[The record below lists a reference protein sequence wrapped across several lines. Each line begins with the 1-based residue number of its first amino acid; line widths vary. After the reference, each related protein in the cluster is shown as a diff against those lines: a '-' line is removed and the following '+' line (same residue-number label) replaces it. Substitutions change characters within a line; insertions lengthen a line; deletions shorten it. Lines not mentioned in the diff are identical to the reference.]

1 MTKEQLKEQINSMH
15 EGDIFTLRGK
25 LNNIIDTVFDR
36 IEAIE
41 NINDTVSDRVEAIEE
56 SAFVTGGTGTAAAIA
71 ALVAPKLNAIY
82 RVITTGGDLNADA
95 ETITVAVGDLVYHNG
110 TLWVLLADVNA

>member
-1 MTKEQLKEQINSMH
+1 MTKAQLKEQINSMH
-15 EGDIFTLRGK
+15 EGDIYTMRGK

-41 NINDTVSDRVEAIEE
+41 AT
-56 SAFVTGGTGTAAAIA
+56 AFVIGGTGAVA
-71 ALVAPKLNAIY
+71 ALTALTTPTLNGIY
-82 RVITTGGDLNADA
+82 RVITTGGDLNSGAA
-95 ETITVAVGDLVYHNG
+95 AITVAVGDLVYHNG

>member
-1 MTKEQLKEQINSMH
+1 MTKAQLKEQINNMH
-15 EGDIFTLRGK
+15 EGDIFTMRGK

-41 NINDTVSDRVEAIEE
+41 A
-56 SAFVTGGTGTAAAIA
+56 SAFVTGGTGTVAELA
-71 ALVAPKLNAIY
+71 ALTAPTKNAIY
-82 RVITTGGDLNADA
+82 RVITTGGNLNSGADQ
-95 ETITVAVGDLVYHNG
+95 ITVAVGDLVYHNG